1 MTARATMF
9 RFVRRVIV
17 LGVLACLCLSVG
29 EGLRLRPF
37 PISTLA
43 TALARD
49 TQPNKSIKHENSRR
63 KYGPLDV
70 PARIL
75 TRSKRQALDY
85 AKPSFQANDQLAT
98 HGLLF
103 FGSSELEGIVSDP
116 VASIA
121 QGRAPP
127 LIR

>member
-1 MTARATMF
+1 MSC
-9 RFVRRVIV
+9 FVRTVIV
-17 LGVLACLCLSVG
+17 LGVIACLCLSVG

-37 PISTLA
+37 PVSILA
-43 TALARD
+43 AAVVTDA
-49 TQPNKSIKHENSRR
+49 QPNKSVKHENSRR

-70 PARIL
+70 PTRII
-75 TRSKRQALDY
+75 TRSKRQASDY
-85 AKPSFQANDQLAT
+85 VKSSSQEDLQLAI

-103 FGSSELEGIVSDP
+103 FGSSDLEGIVSDH

-127 LIR
+127 LIM